1 MTFDVGAKIGK
12 AVNFGSSGGKL
23 YGGSGISPTSQ
34 MTLSVWINPSSL
46 GGGSGGW
53 DAIAG
58 KVSNGNWND
67 GFILYYQGG
76 LLKFSKSIYNIAA
89 TQSFSATGSW
99 SYAVGTYNNSD
110 GVLRLYVN
118 ANTPGTTTTSGNI
131 STNGSNFQIGLA
143 PASNY
148 RFNGVIDEVRV
159 SNVARSP
166 DWILTEY
173 RNQSSPST
181 FYAVGS
187 EILTV
192 DTMAPVVTGF
202 VIPNVY
208 NNLTIPVTTFT
219 ATDDVEV
226 TGYLVNESPST
237 PSLSDPN
244 WSAVPQTQYIF
255 SSYGSKILYAWAK
268 DAAGNTSNSLSA
280 TVVVAASR
288 TYVYDELNRLIQ
300 IIYEDGRRVTYT
312 YDASGNRI
320 NLTNE

>member
-1 MTFDVGAKIGK
+1 MYLNGVQKVQK
-12 AVNFGSSGGKL
+12 SFGSSGVS
-23 YGGSGISPTSQ
+23 SGTHP
-34 MTLSVWINPSSL
+34 LAL
-46 GGGSGGW
+46 
-53 DAIAG
+53 
-58 KVSNGNWND
+58 
-67 GFILYYQGG
+67 
-76 LLKFSKSIYNIAA
+76 
-89 TQSFSATGSW
+89 
-99 SYAVGTYNNSD
+99 GTYNM
-110 GVLRLYVN
+110 
-118 ANTPGTTTTSGNI
+118 TSGYY
-131 STNGSNFQIGLA
+131 GG
-143 PASNY
+143 Y
-148 RFNGVIDEVRV
+148 EDEVRL
-159 SNVARSP
+159 SNVARSGG
-166 DWILTEY
+166 WILTEY